1 MNSKYIKSTYCPISA
16 VITRKVKQPIAKLP
30 AFSVLAEV
38 FGFFGLFEDVVDVLH
53 KLSKKSRK
61 YIKSSHRKML
71 EGACIGV
78 TRTKVPVSIP
88 KGITDLSKYKPYTC
102 FVRGSAMNRGSVLR
116 LEEIKIT
123 LCPVITFSSLRL
135 KMSVNDFEVQSDLIG
150 KRLGVEHTL
159 KIDGGNDITRV
170 GVKHYDG
177 EIFGIKIERKGIAT

>member
-1 MNSKYIKSTYCPISA
+1 MNSKYIKSTHLPVSA
-16 VITRKVKQPIAKLP
+16 VKTRKVKQPIAKLP
-30 AFSVLAEV
+30 AFLVLAEV
-38 FGFFGLFEDVVDVLH
+38 LAFWGFFEEVVDVLNE
-53 KLSKKSRK
+53 LSRKSRK

-78 TRTKVPVSIP
+78 IRTKVPASIP

-102 FVRGSAMNRGSVLR
+102 LVRGSNLR
-116 LEEIKIT
+116 LDEIRIT

-135 KMSVNDFEVQSDLIG
+135 KMSVDDYEVQSDLIG

-159 KIDGGNDITRV
+159 NIGGGNDVTRV